1 MWALPATK
9 EAPKG
14 DEGEESRV
22 AHSCFF
28 FVFRPPVFTPLFL
41 HTPASDPA
49 EHRERG
55 LSAGPTGED
64 PGFISSLRSPLTA
77 CITFVWG
84 HTPQGSRGLFD

>member
-49 EHRERG
+49 EHRGQRAERWPHWRRPG
-55 LSAGPTGED
+55 LHLFLAFST
-64 PGFISSLRSPLTA
+64 
-77 CITFVWG
+77 
-84 HTPQGSRGLFD
+84 HGLYYVRLGTHATRLERPF